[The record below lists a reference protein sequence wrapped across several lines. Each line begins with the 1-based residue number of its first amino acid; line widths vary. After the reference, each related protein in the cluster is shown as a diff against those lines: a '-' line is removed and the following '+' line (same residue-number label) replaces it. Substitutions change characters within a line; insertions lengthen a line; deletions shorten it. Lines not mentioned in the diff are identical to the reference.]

1 MNQEFVKNRIKA
13 HEGFRNTVYTCPT
26 GHLTIGYGHMLTDGD
41 DFVEG
46 VEYDKAELEE
56 LFDKDFKIAYEDATD
71 IISEQELNIP
81 DLAKEVLIEMC
92 FQLGKPRVLKFQKMI
107 SALKDN
113 KFQKAADEMIDSR
126 WHKQT
131 PERCKSLANIMRGLL
146 DK

>member
-1 MNQEFVKNRIKA
+1 MNLEFVKNRIKA
-13 HEGFRNTVYTCPT
+13 HEGFRSTPYYCTAGKLTVC
-26 GHLTIGYGHMLTDGD
+26 YGHM
-41 DFVEG
+41 VREG
-46 VEYDKAELEE
+46 EHFCEGIEYDKAELEE
-56 LFDKDFKIAYEDATD
+56 LFNQDFKTAFDDATN
-71 IISEQELNIP
+71 IISEQGLNIP

-92 FQLGKPRVLKFQKMI
+92 FQLGKPRVSKFKKMLA
-107 SALKDN
+107 ALKDN